1 MDIPATANTIH
12 PDNIVDTDARIR
24 TKICRSAPLELVKH
38 VESYCNLKRKKHN
51 LDKNHTT
58 GNLAMRI
65 HVRRG
70 PSVITK

>member
-38 VESYCNLKRKKHN
+38 VESYCNLKRKN
-51 LDKNHTT
+51 ILDKNHTT
-58 GNLAMRI
+58 GNPAMTI
-65 HVRRG
+65 HVSRG